1 MIVDLHKKQFVLGTT
16 CLQTI
21 GIIEFHNNFFTT
33 PYLYSI
39 TFALLLNLF
48 GKKSFKICF
57 WFGLCPIHWAFNFH
71 PIFRDDGP
79 KCPVDNEHLNEWQV
93 IIIIII

>member
-1 MIVDLHKKQFVLGTT
+1 MTVDHHKKQFHNLLSAVLGAK

-33 PYLYSI
+33 SYLYSN

-48 GKKSFKICF
+48 GRKVSKSV
-57 WFGLCPIHWAFNFH
+57 FGLVYVPFIELS
-71 PIFRDDGP
+71 IFIQSSGMLVPSVQSIMNIWMSGR
-79 KCPVDNEHLNEWQV
+79 
-93 IIIIII
+93 

>member
-1 MIVDLHKKQFVLGTT
+1 MTVNHHKKQFHNLLSAVLGAK

-33 PYLYSI
+33 SYLYSN

-48 GKKSFKICF
+48 GRKVSNLFLVWFMSHSLSSQFSFNPQGC
-57 WFGLCPIHWAFNFH
+57 WS
-71 PIFRDDGP
+71 
-79 KCPVDNEHLNEWQV
+79 QV
-93 IIIIII
+93 SSR